1 MKVPIEK
8 DTEAKPTAS
17 TTETTFLKIYAIRKF
32 PLREKPTHIGV
43 IRWCCTGRVSTPYAA
58 SRRDK
63 KPQSNLSIYTVSSHF
78 RCAISLLA
86 DVAIDQ
92 SPPSYPLIL

>member
-1 MKVPIEK
+1 MKVHIEK

-43 IRWCCTGRVSTPYAA
+43 IRWCCTRRVSTPYAA
-58 SRRDK
+58 LRRDK

-78 RCAISLLA
+78 RCAIS
-86 DVAIDQ
+86 
-92 SPPSYPLIL
+92 